1 MQTICVKN
9 RNGGL
14 LLNNYVISC
23 CTPVDYTEEE
33 LVSLQVEPIYFHI
46 IVDGKDYLDDFGKS
60 ISHETLD
67 QLMLDGHDVKTSQ
80 ISVGEYK
87 EFFKRFLEEGRDVLH
102 LTISSGISGTYN
114 SACLAANMLRDE
126 IPDRTITI
134 VDSLG
139 GSCGYGMLVEK
150 AANLRAE
157 GWRLQ
162 DVAEWIE
169 IHRLEMQH
177 YFFCTDLSY
186 MIKGGRIPRYVGLLA
201 QKMKICPVMVADG
214 NGAIVMS
221 DKIRTSK
228 KAMKRAVEHI
238 ADFAEDGADYSGKL
252 MIGHTDPTLA
262 TETAVMIRQHYPHIR
277 NIVIRPIGITF
288 SGHCGPG
295 CVALFY
301 WGKEREK

>member
-1 MQTICVKN
+1 M
-9 RNGGL
+9 
-14 LLNNYVISC
+14 NNYVISC
-23 CTPVDYTEEE
+23 CTPADYTEEE
-33 LVSLQVEPIYFHI
+33 LATLQVEPIYFHI
-46 IVDGKDYLDDFGKS
+46 IVDGKDYFDDFGKS
-60 ISHETLD
+60 ISHDTLE

-87 EFFKRFLEEGRDVLH
+87 EFFKKFLEAGQDVLH

-114 SACLAANMLRDE
+114 SACLAANMLAEDY
-126 IPDRTITI
+126 PDRTISV
-134 VDSLG
+134 VDSFG

-150 AANLRAE
+150 AAELRAE
-157 GWRLQ
+157 GWRLSE
-162 DVAEWIE
+162 VAEWIE
-169 IHRLEMQH
+169 LHRLEMQH

-221 DKIRTSK
+221 DKIRTGK

-238 ADFAEDGADYSGKL
+238 ADFAENGADYSGKL
-252 MIGHTDPTLA
+252 MIGHTDIDLA

-277 NIVIRPIGITF
+277 NIVIRQIGITF

-301 WGKEREK
+301 WGKPREN